1 MSESFYNF
9 LKKDF
14 YMVNNLA
21 EPSMKK
27 WMRQYEAVQVKIKA
41 ALHIPLT
48 FFLKRGH
55 YSSDFFQKMG
65 SLFLWLFF

>member
-1 MSESFYNF
+1 MLVFLSNMSESFYNF

-14 YMVNNLA
+14 YMVNNLT

-48 FFLKRGH
+48 FF
-55 YSSDFFQKMG
+55 
-65 SLFLWLFF
+65 